1 MPNTSDPTFTQ
12 DTMILLHSS
21 LKADRLHARHFN
33 FLFFFFTFS
42 HTEILIKTSNF
53 KAKCQKMLKR
63 QSMTHLLKAWLL

>member
-33 FLFFFFTFS
+33 FLFFFLLSHIQKFS
-42 HTEILIKTSNF
+42 SKPLTLKLS
-53 KAKCQKMLKR
+53 AKKCSSASQ
-63 QSMTHLLKAWLL
+63 